1 MGSCGCN
8 AKQEKLNENMVAEAQ
23 AEVEEAQETGAFQE
37 ELSALVEEA
46 ASDAQEDFDEERCAE

>member
-8 AKQEKLNENMVAEAQ
+8 AKQEKLDERMVAEAQ
-23 AEVEEAQETGAFQE
+23 DQVEGAQEMGAFQE

-46 ASDAQEDFDEERCAE
+46 ASDAQEDFDEGRCAR